1 MNISEILKQSTR
13 KLMNLSRSELAKI
26 TSSLA
31 SAANKRLK
39 RIEKAGLSENSPAYR
54 YVERSGG
61 KFSVAGKSTNE
72 LILEFK
78 RAKQF
83 LSDETKTSTLKG
95 TRDYVKQQE
104 QIVHERLGEFK
115 SKQEARNFWNA
126 YNKYQNTHKADVY
139 NLGSDEVQRAIK
151 QRLDSGK
158 SLNASAITR
167 QMNKL
172 IEQQALLENEL
183 NEGEYNELANS
194 DNEEFENPFL

>member
-1 MNISEILKQSTR
+1 MNITEILKQSTR
-13 KLMNLSRSELAKI
+13 KLKNLSRSELAKI

-39 RIEKAGLSENSPAYR
+39 RIEKAGLSESSPAYR
-54 YVERSGG
+54 YIEKSGG
-61 KFSVAGKSTNE
+61 KFSVADKNTEE

-78 RAKQF
+78 RAKRF

-95 TRDYVKQQE
+95 TKEYIEKQAE
-104 QIVHERLGEFK
+104 IVQERLGEFE
-115 SKQEARNFWNA
+115 SKEQANKFWKAYHKYSEA
-126 YNKYQNTHKADVY
+126 HKADAY
-139 NLGSDEVQRAIK
+139 NLGSDTVQHTIK
-151 QRLDSGK
+151 QRVDSGK

-172 IEQQALLENEL
+172 IEQQALLENEI

-194 DNEEFENPFL
+194 DSEEFENPFL

>member
-39 RIEKAGLSENSPAYR
+39 RIEKAGLSESSHAYR

-61 KFSVAGKSTNE
+61 KFSVAGKSSEE

-95 TRDYVKQQE
+95 TREYVKQQE

-115 SKQEARNFWNA
+115 SKQESR
-126 YNKYQNTHKADVY
+126 
-139 NLGSDEVQRAIK
+139 
-151 QRLDSGK
+151 
-158 SLNASAITR
+158 
-167 QMNKL
+167 
-172 IEQQALLENEL
+172 
-183 NEGEYNELANS
+183 EYFYFDL
-194 DNEEFENPFL
+194 